1 MTAATDISFTNGI
14 VLYIRIF
21 TFTGVLMNLALV
33 DDLQSDLEYLQKLLS
48 EYCSFVHEKSRFS
61 LYYSGEEFLSVFCP
75 EKFDAVFLDN
85 LMDGING
92 METAR
97 RLRAIDPSIPIIFIT
112 AEESFALE
120 GYTVQAMDYILKPVS
135 KNRLA
140 SVMNRLLNQ
149 KNSRHT
155 IEIKEN
161 RMTRYL
167 NLDDVLY
174 VRSVGH
180 FLEIQTTTD
189 VLKPYM
195 TLEYFLSLL
204 QQLGEYG
211 ESSLGLRFQNCC
223 RGYVVCFDYVSAFT
237 SLNFVMSDG
246 SKDRKSVV

>member
-1 MTAATDISFTNGI
+1 
-14 VLYIRIF
+14 
-21 TFTGVLMNLALV
+21 MNLALV
-33 DDLQSDLEYLQKLLS
+33 DDLPYDLEYLQKLLS
-48 EYCSFVHEKSRFS
+48 EYFSFIHEKPCFS
-61 LYYSGEEFLSVFCP
+61 LYSSGEEFLSVFCP
-75 EKFDAVFLDN
+75 GKFDAVFLDN

-97 RLRAIDPSIPIIFIT
+97 RLRTIDSSLPIIFIT
-112 AEESFALE
+112 TEESFALE

-135 KNRLA
+135 KYRLS
-140 SVMNRLLNQ
+140 SVMNRLTGQ
-149 KNSRHT
+149 KRSRHI

-180 FLEIQTTTD
+180 FLEIQTTVGT
-189 VLKPYM
+189 LKPYM
-195 TLEYFLSLL
+195 ALEYFLSLL

-223 RGYVVCFDYVSAFT
+223 RGYVVCLDHVSSLT
-237 SLNFVMSDG
+237 SSNFLMSDG
-246 SKDRKSVV
+246 SNVPISRPKYKEMRAAYASYLFAKTRDIVD